1 MPASAEGGTDAAVR
15 GPVRVERVSLP
26 DLSPAPPAPFD
37 EQELTLLAGL
47 DYREQDALAASTRLR
62 AAGLDADRAAAVLT
76 QAKLRGEAAAKFGPE
91 AEHLLLT
98 RPGLEQA
105 TRRAVA
111 EHHAEPG
118 PGSACWPWRST
129 RTRLPARPRT
139 SGPSPTPGCW
149 SATSSSWSRG
159 S

>member
-76 QAKLRGEAAAKFGPE
+76 QVARNLAGQISIRSLASLPDQ
-91 AEHLLLT
+91 LT
-98 RPGLEQA
+98 
-105 TRRAVA
+105 VV
-111 EHHAEPG
+111 
-118 PGSACWPWRST
+118 
-129 RTRLPARPRT
+129 
-139 SGPSPTPGCW
+139 
-149 SATSSSWSRG
+149 
-159 S
+159 

>member
-1 MPASAEGGTDAAVR
+1 M
-15 GPVRVERVSLP
+15 SLP

-111 EHHAEPG
+111 EHHAARLRAAG
-118 PGSACWPWRST
+118 LGSVAD
-129 RTRLPARPRT
+129 L
-139 SGPSPTPGCW
+139 G
-149 SATSSSWSRG
+149 
-159 S
+159 